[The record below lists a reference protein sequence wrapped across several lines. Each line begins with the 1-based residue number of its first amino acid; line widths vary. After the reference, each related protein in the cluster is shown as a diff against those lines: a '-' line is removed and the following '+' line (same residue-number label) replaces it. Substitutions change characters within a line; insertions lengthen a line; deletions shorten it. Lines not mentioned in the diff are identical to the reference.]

1 MPISS
6 TKHALSAFDAMSE
19 FFTGPDLFL
28 IEEQIDSWLA
38 NFKSENPTIL
48 AIDRDE
54 GDIIRWYVRLQGE
67 EKEFT
72 TVWLTLGQR
81 TLKYETYVMPWPPE
95 NRDQVYESILRA
107 NDTLTG
113 VHFSIGDEDAI
124 YLRGEVVLT
133 ALNARELDRVIG
145 TCLHTVERYFPILI
159 RLAFAS
165 RFES

>member
-1 MPISS
+1 
-6 TKHALSAFDAMSE
+6 MSE
-19 FFTGPDLFL
+19 FFTEPDLVS
-28 IEEQIDSWLA
+28 IEANIDHWLMQ
-38 NFKSENPTIL
+38 FKSENPAIL
-48 AIDRDE
+48 AVDRDE
-54 GDIIRWYVRLQGE
+54 GDVLRWYVRLAGE

-95 NRDQVYESILRA
+95 NRDAVYESILRA

-124 YLRGEVVLT
+124 YLRGELVLT
-133 ALNARELDRVIG
+133 ALNGDELDRIIG
-145 TCLHTVERYFPILI
+145 TCYFTVERYFPILL

-165 RFES
+165 RFQS